1 MDNTATQ
8 KTQPVCVNGMED
20 SHQILKK
27 KAGGGLYPLS
37 KWPSH
42 QNNDSFTPED
52 DAAANIFK

>member
-1 MDNTATQ
+1 MVWKAH
-8 KTQPVCVNGMED
+8 K
-20 SHQILKK
+20 ILKK
-27 KAGGGLYPLS
+27 GPISTA